1 VGYDAFAADRLIAD
15 TGGCGAVLLLGT
27 G

>member
-1 VGYDAFAADRLIAD
+1 VGYDAFADDRLIAD